1 MRNLVRIRSDYSPDT
16 CMTIFQ
22 SEDGDIAVKVFGTG
36 EMRITG
42 EGGHLHGN
50 DLVKVMEAF
59 RNLMDVISEVELAA
73 GSNVSAK
80 TDYLV
85 CGENAGSKLAK
96 AEVLGVKILP
106 EAQFIEISKEE
117 TV

>member
-1 MRNLVRIRSDYSPDT
+1 MY
-16 CMTIFQ
+16 
-22 SEDGDIAVKVFGTG
+22 
-36 EMRITG
+36 
-42 EGGHLHGN
+42 
-50 DLVKVMEAF
+50 
-59 RNLMDVISEVELAA
+59 AA

-96 AEVLGVKILP
+96 AEALGVKILP
-106 EAQFIEISKEE
+106 EAQFIEMSKEE